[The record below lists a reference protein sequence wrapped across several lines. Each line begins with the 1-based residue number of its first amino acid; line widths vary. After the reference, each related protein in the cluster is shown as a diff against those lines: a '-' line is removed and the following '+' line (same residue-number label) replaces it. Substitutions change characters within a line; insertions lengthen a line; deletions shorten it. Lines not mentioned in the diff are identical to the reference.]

1 MGLAIVDGARLCLQ
15 RGAQINAVDANGQT
29 ALHSAAVQ
37 RSDEFIEFLVDNGAR
52 LDLKDK
58 QGRLPLDL
66 ALGAGGRGQPTV
78 HESAAAVLRRRMNLV
93 P

>member
-66 ALGAGGRGQPTV
+66 A
-78 HESAAAVLRRRMNLV
+78 RRRR
-93 P
+93 PRSADGA